1 MTIPSTRHIIFK
13 HAVITPLFLC
23 VVSVFLLNPAFAAD
37 NAKNASDSYARHQNT
52 ALSPIE
58 TVPLASEVC
67 EGLFLNVKLD
77 EAALKTSGRLSLE
90 LFCGNTT
97 DKLVKLP
104 IITPDPLQYRVELMD
119 PKGKKLETKPCF
131 PNVNGRLSYVPP
143 GMQWKSIWDL
153 NVLFKIHD
161 PGVYKLHAWRYVPLR
176 DGKGEAKLVSNQ
188 LEFELTE
195 ADIVSNA
202 NSWAERL
209 KTEPRLR
216 FGENFFRQESRDSG
230 N

>member
-1 MTIPSTRHIIFK
+1 MTMRSARHTIFK
-13 HAVITPLFLC
+13 HTTLSTLFLC
-23 VVSVFLLNPAFAAD
+23 VISIFVLNQPLPAD
-37 NAKNASDSYARHQNT
+37 TAKNASDPYSRYHNT
-52 ALSPIE
+52 ALSPIY
-58 TVPLASEVC
+58 TAPPASEVY

-77 EAALKTSGRLSLE
+77 EAALKTSGRLSLL

-104 IITPDPLQYRVELMD
+104 IITPDPLQYRVELID

-131 PNVNGRLSYVPP
+131 PNVNGRLCYIPP

-161 PGVYKLHAWRYVPLR
+161 PGVYKLRAWRYVPR
-176 DGKGEAKLVSNQ
+176 VDGKDEAKLVSNQ
-188 LEFELTE
+188 LEFELTV

-202 NSWAERL
+202 NTWAERL
-209 KTEPRLR
+209 KTEPRLG
-216 FGENFFRQESRDSG
+216 FGENFFCQESRNAG